1 MEEFDRE
8 RSRNSCGNLYAHDAP
23 FEGMMAEKQ
32 TPKARFSTKLPN
44 GDFLGIAIW
53 PGKTEPSAEVVTVQI
68 RHPTGDNWETT
79 ARIALYRTPD
89 GKYSLLPER
98 PVTKSSE
105 KTEAVTVGATE
116 GD

>member
-8 RSRNSCGNLYAHDAP
+8 RSRTSCGNLYARDALC
-23 FEGMMAEKQ
+23 EGMMAEKQ

-44 GDFLGIAIW
+44 GDFLGITIW
-53 PGKTEPSAEVVTVQI
+53 PGKSEPSAEVVTVQI

-89 GKYSLLPER
+89 GKYSLLPDR

-105 KTEAVTVGATE
+105 KTEAVTIAATD

>member
-1 MEEFDRE
+1 LNSAIRH
-8 RSRNSCGNLYAHDAP
+8 RQLYSRVNLYASKVYLTD
-23 FEGMMAEKQ
+23 MMAEKQ

-44 GDFLGIAIW
+44 GDFLGITIW
-53 PGKTEPSAEVVTVQI
+53 PGKSEPSAEVVTVQI

-79 ARIALYRTPD
+79 ARIALYRTPE

-105 KTEAVTVGATE
+105 KTEAVAIGATD

>member
-1 MEEFDRE
+1 
-8 RSRNSCGNLYAHDAP
+8 
-23 FEGMMAEKQ
+23 MMAEKQ

-44 GDFLGIAIW
+44 GDFLGITVW
-53 PGKTEPSAEVVTVQI
+53 PGKSEPSAEVVSVQI
-68 RHPTGDNWETT
+68 RHQTGDTWETT

-98 PVTKSSE
+98 PVTKASD
-105 KTEAVTVGATE
+105 KAEAVSVAASD

>member
-1 MEEFDRE
+1 MV
-8 RSRNSCGNLYAHDAP
+8 
-23 FEGMMAEKQ
+23 MMAEKQ

-44 GDFLGIAIW
+44 GDFLGITIW
-53 PGKTEPSAEVVTVQI
+53 PGKSEPSAEVVTVQI

-79 ARIALYRTPD
+79 ARVALYRTPD

-105 KTEAVTVGATE
+105 KTEAVAIGATD
-116 GD
+116 GG

>member
-1 MEEFDRE
+1 
-8 RSRNSCGNLYAHDAP
+8 
-23 FEGMMAEKQ
+23 MMAEKQ

-44 GDFLGIAIW
+44 GDFLGITIW
-53 PGKTEPSAEVVTVQI
+53 PGKSEPSAEVVTVQI

-79 ARIALYRTPD
+79 ARIALYRTAD

-105 KTEAVTVGATE
+105 KTEAVTVGATD

>member
-1 MEEFDRE
+1 
-8 RSRNSCGNLYAHDAP
+8 
-23 FEGMMAEKQ
+23 MMAEKQ

-44 GDFLGIAIW
+44 GDFLGITIW
-53 PGKTEPSAEVVTVQI
+53 PGKTEPSAEV
-68 RHPTGDNWETT
+68 

-105 KTEAVTVGATE
+105 KTEAVTVAAAE
-116 GD
+116 EN

>member
-1 MEEFDRE
+1 
-8 RSRNSCGNLYAHDAP
+8 
-23 FEGMMAEKQ
+23 MMAEKQ

-44 GDFLGIAIW
+44 GDFLRITIW
-53 PGKTEPSAEVVTVQI
+53 PGKTELFAEVVTVQI

-116 GD
+116 RD

>member
-1 MEEFDRE
+1 
-8 RSRNSCGNLYAHDAP
+8 
-23 FEGMMAEKQ
+23 MMAEKQ

-44 GDFLGIAIW
+44 GDFLGITIW
-53 PGKTEPSAEVVTVQI
+53 PGKSEPSAEVVTVQI
-68 RHPTGDNWETT
+68 RHPT
-79 ARIALYRTPD
+79 

-105 KTEAVTVGATE
+105 KTEAVAIGATD

>member
-1 MEEFDRE
+1 
-8 RSRNSCGNLYAHDAP
+8 
-23 FEGMMAEKQ
+23 MMAEKQ

-44 GDFLGIAIW
+44 GDFLGITIW
-53 PGKTEPSAEVVTVQI
+53 PGKTHPSDEVVTVQI
-68 RHPTGDNWETT
+68 RHPTGDGWETT

-105 KTEAVTVGATE
+105 KTEAVAVGATE
-116 GD
+116 EN